1 MILRQGSGFSAEGEH
16 CPPPTWFHLRDRKYG
31 YDVSVP
37 LRAAGYMSMLG
48 FSKTARHVMER
59 LKEIGRQSFASYMKR
74 MEDREAL
81 VRSGNILPKDL
92 YGKMESEVR
101 KGTMNYPQATLEM
114 MGAMLTF
121 SAARQ
126 YTVRPH
132 MGNRGY
138 TGRRGPPSV

>member
-48 FSKTARHVMER
+48 FSKPARHVMER

-74 MEDREAL
+74 MEDREASL
-81 VRSGNILPKDL
+81 LFGPIGKDAHQ
-92 YGKMESEVR
+92 MSELR
-101 KGTMNYPQATLEM
+101 QGSAGRGSSN
-114 MGAMLTF
+114 F
-121 SAARQ
+121 SAFHRTNVCK
-126 YTVRPH
+126 YIGDVL
-132 MGNRGY
+132 Y
-138 TGRRGPPSV
+138 